1 MSLSNF
7 YTHTVSIQRLTQ
19 TDDDYG
25 GQTNEWE
32 TSVSSYSCRIYSTVG
47 EFSVKDVGGYTGKT
61 QKMIGASA
69 NILENDKIID
79 GTDEYI
85 VSKVYKVYNGSA
97 IHHLEALLDKV
108 KK

>member
-47 EFSVKDVGGYTGKT
+47 EFSVKDVGGYQGRI
-61 QKMIGASA
+61 QKLIGG
-69 NILENDKIID
+69 NTDILENDKVIS

-85 VSKVYKVYNGSA
+85 VKKVYKVWDKDS
-97 IHHLEALLDKV
+97 IHHIECQLDKV